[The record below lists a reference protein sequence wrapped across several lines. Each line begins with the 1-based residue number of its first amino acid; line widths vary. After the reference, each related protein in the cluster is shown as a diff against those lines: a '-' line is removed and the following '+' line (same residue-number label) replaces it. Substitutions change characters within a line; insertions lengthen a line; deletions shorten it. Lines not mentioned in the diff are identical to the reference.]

1 MRSDRKFLVLLCF
14 LVVIALFPSVGTI
27 RADDV
32 PIGYISYD
40 MYQPGLDSFSIYNFT
55 GDAALS
61 PDFNVVTPLNILNAT
76 LVLTGSSANASPIS
90 LGTIGPGPLL
100 DDMGNPLLSLQFDS
114 LSTFTSA
121 TLMGTLDTTNVL
133 MANNTTLQLNPNIF
147 FNLYPSS
154 GSSLQAGVDFGII
167 YAGVPVVGVPEPGV
181 LLLILSGFAAFLVF
195 WLVLRTKQNTNS
207 VRLRRAPVLTEIG

>member
-1 MRSDRKFLVLLCF
+1 MRSDRKFLVLFCF
-14 LVVIALFPSVGTI
+14 LMIIALFPFVGTI

-55 GDAALS
+55 GDAALP

-76 LVLTGSSANASPIS
+76 LVLTGPSASASPIS

-133 MANNTTLQLNPNIF
+133 MADNTTSQLNPNIF
-147 FNLYPSS
+147 FTLYPSS
-154 GSSLQAGVDFGII
+154 GNSLQAGVDFGII
-167 YAGVPVVGVPEPGV
+167 YAGVPVVGVPEPSV
-181 LLLILSGFAAFLVF
+181 FLLILSGFAAFLVF
-195 WLVLRTKQNTNS
+195 WLVLRAKQNTNS
-207 VRLRRAPVLTEIG
+207 RLRRAPVSTEIG